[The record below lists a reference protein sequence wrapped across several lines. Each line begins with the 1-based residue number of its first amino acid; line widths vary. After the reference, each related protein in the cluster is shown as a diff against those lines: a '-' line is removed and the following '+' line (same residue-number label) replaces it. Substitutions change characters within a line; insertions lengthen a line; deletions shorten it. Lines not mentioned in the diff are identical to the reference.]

1 MLRAAW
7 TDNPGRS
14 GRALARP
21 PGQTYR
27 GTMAGLVSL
36 VRRVRMHLS
45 PPPPEPSGPAIE
57 ELAAALR
64 RVRPLV
70 LAPAPGT
77 PMARRR
83 GTTAAYDDLLGQAAR
98 ALGVPDLLTDLRE
111 GTDREA
117 ERLRLEHLLRE
128 AGLVLDQPRS
138 DRR

>member
-1 MLRAAW
+1 MAGPVALVLCTLMLGAAVALGLCRREMGRTFRRLRA
-7 TDNPGRS
+7 
-14 GRALARP
+14 
-21 PGQTYR
+21 
-27 GTMAGLVSL
+27 
-36 VRRVRMHLS
+36 HLS
-45 PPPPEPSGPAIE
+45 PPPPDPSVPAIE
-57 ELAAALR
+57 DLAAALR

-70 LAPAPGT
+70 LTPAPGT

-83 GTTAAYDDLLGQAAR
+83 GTVAAYDDLLGQAAR

>member
-1 MLRAAW
+1 MAGPVALVLCTLMLGAAVALGLSQRE
-7 TDNPGRS
+7 T
-14 GRALARP
+14 GRAL
-21 PGQTYR
+21 
-27 GTMAGLVSL
+27 
-36 VRRVRMHLS
+36 RRLRAHVS
-45 PPPPEPSGPAIE
+45 PPPPEPSVPAIE
-57 ELAAALR
+57 DLAAALR

-83 GTTAAYDDLLGQAAR
+83 GTAAAYDDLLAQAAR
-98 ALGVPDLLTDLRE
+98 ALRVPDVLTDLRE